1 MAVHPQSKCQR
12 RVLVLCS
19 LAFHPN
25 EIYPVPTSAAY
36 RTFSP
41 NPVLV
46 EEFHFNANITGV
58 GTLHGNIFVK
68 IAELPKVGKSDSLI
82 C

>member
-1 MAVHPQSKCQR
+1 MAVRYQSKCQR
-12 RVLVLCS
+12 CVLVLCS
-19 LAFHPN
+19 LAFHRN
-25 EIYPVPTSAAY
+25 EIYLVPTSAAY

-46 EEFHFNANITGV
+46 EEFHFIANITG
-58 GTLHGNIFVK
+58 GGILHGNVFVK
-68 IAELPKVGKSDSLI
+68 IIELPEVGKSDSFI